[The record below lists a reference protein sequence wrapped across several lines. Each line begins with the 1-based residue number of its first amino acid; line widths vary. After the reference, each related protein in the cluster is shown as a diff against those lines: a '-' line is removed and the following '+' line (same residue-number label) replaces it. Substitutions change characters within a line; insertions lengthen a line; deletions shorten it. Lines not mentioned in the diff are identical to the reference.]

1 MLSVKKREELREAK
15 IIEKNIKIKLLK
27 EYLNYKTRK

>member
-27 EYLNYKTRK
+27 EYLN